1 MLERR
6 APQRLALA
14 RMPAIRYDTLPDA
27 RLSLAPLAIC
37 RVSAR
42 TQALL
47 RPIAPG
53 KVTTSFAPL
62 GRVLFWELFLRA
74 CGEAGAIIPSTSR
87 NTIVIRNQT
96 FAMGRG
102 RSAGFN

>member
-1 MLERR
+1 MV
-6 APQRLALA
+6 AL
-14 RMPAIRYDTLPDA
+14 
-27 RLSLAPLAIC
+27 PLATLC
-37 RVSAR
+37 ASAR

-74 CGEAGAIIPSTSR
+74 HKIGVRSLSAKIGMIRFRILAPS
-87 NTIVIRNQT
+87 
-96 FAMGRG
+96 GG
-102 RSAGFN
+102 G